1 MRKRYC
7 GPTIYERVIR
17 PRWLWTTMVMK
28 SPPQGPHYY
37 IGNKTSLGFQLPIS
51 PSAFVRSPFMYFD
64 PKLYL
69 YLYLHCD
76 PAKTSIPRRH
86 DQLTVM
92 SADSEGESQ
101 RPLSPPTT
109 TPDDVLCWFLITFNY
124 RHNFDAIP
132 FRTPLPKGVYNW
144 KQCLLTQKEKVRDFY
159 FSTTTTPDG
168 AFCWFLITIA
178 LT

>member
-28 SPPQGPHYY
+28 SPPHGPHCYL
-37 IGNKTSLGFQLPIS
+37 GNKTSLGFHLAIP
-51 PSAFVRSPFMYFD
+51 PSAFVIPLFYVFWPSLVFVFV
-64 PKLYL
+64 
-69 YLYLHCD
+69 YLHSD

-86 DQLTVM
+86 DQLTAM

-101 RPLSPPTT
+101 RHFSTTT
-109 TPDDVLCWFLITFNY
+109 TPDDALCWFLVTCA
-124 RHNFDAIP
+124 AIP
-132 FRTPLPKGVYNW
+132 LSPLHCPMNGVSNW
-144 KQCLLTQKEKVRDFY
+144 KRCLLTLKEKLKDFY